1 LRPLAFPSRHEL
13 GSPNHDALKS
23 NAMKT
28 STLQRLAA
36 TVGLC
41 AAAAGI
47 TLLAVRARAA
57 GIPDADVLTYTGYL
71 EGADG
76 QPLTSELSSIGVEV
90 WDAADAGKR
99 VCDTSVE
106 NVTPKAG
113 RFQLVL
119 PAECVDAVKA
129 TPNLWIDVKVEGASL
144 GRTKLGA
151 VPYAIEAGH
160 ASSSDQAGSTAEA
173 THAASADNAA
183 EAMVAKS
190 VAASAVRVERTCTL
204 KGEANNST
212 HHYCTCAKD
221 EVAIG
226 GGACSGT
233 FCTAATDALI
243 GSERV
248 DVDPRSWAVSCRNN
262 AGVRVVCASPHA
274 ICLKV
279 AP

>member
-1 LRPLAFPSRHEL
+1 MKSNIEAQSMTPSRL
-13 GSPNHDALKS
+13 KTFGIYGSIALVAS
-23 NAMKT
+23 
-28 STLQRLAA
+28 LA
-36 TVGLC
+36 
-41 AAAAGI
+41 

-71 EGADG
+71 EDADG
-76 QPLTSELSSIGVEV
+76 RPLTDELSGISIEV
-90 WDAADAGKR
+90 WDAAEAGER

-106 NVTPKAG
+106 NVTPQAG
-113 RFQLVL
+113 RFQVVL
-119 PAECVDAVKA
+119 PPLCVDAVKA

-160 ASSSDQAGSTAEA
+160 ARSSDQAGSTAEA

-190 VAASAVRVERTCTL
+190 IAATAVRVERTCTL
-204 KGEANNST
+204 KGEANSST

-233 FCTAATDALI
+233 FCTAAGDALI

-262 AGVRVVCASPHA
+262 AGVRVACASPHA